1 MAGYIVGVDV
11 GSQSVKVVLCSPEGE
26 EIAAAACP
34 CAMHYPA
41 SGWAEQ
47 SPLEWEVGIATA
59 VRRAV
64 AEAGVVPA
72 DVTHLGLACQVDGVV
87 PVDGRLRPLRPAIIW
102 LDRRATAQAR
112 SLEERLGAERIFAI
126 SGLNC
131 DASHIAPKLMW
142 LRDMEPDTYRQA
154 RLLPPVAGYLTG
166 WLTGVAAQD
175 HANASSTLLY
185 DIRSRRW
192 SSALLEATGIDPA
205 LLAPIVPAHATL
217 GRLTPAAAD
226 ALGLTER
233 CAVVAGTG
241 DDHAAALGAG
251 VALPGVV
258 VDVAGTAE
266 PVGAVAAEPV
276 FDPERL
282 VETHAHAVDGMLF
295 LENPGFVSGG
305 STAWLARVLGAEQE
319 RVFAWAAEAPP
330 GADGVLFVPALS
342 GATAPR
348 WDDRMRGAFQ
358 GLAMNHDRAHLCR
371 AVLEGCAF
379 ALRDIVDR
387 LSDLGLAGPEIR
399 VVGGGSRSA
408 LWMQI
413 KADVTGYPMRPVL
426 SREPTAL
433 GAAMLAAVGAG
444 VFGDAAEAA
453 AAMVRLADHRYEPD
467 QACRDLYR
475 EAYLRYR
482 SLFDALQGVAG

>member
-1 MAGYIVGVDV
+1 MAGYVIGVDV
-11 GSQSVKVVLCSPEGE
+11 GSQSVKAVLCSPEGE
-26 EIAAAACP
+26 QVATAASP
-34 CAMHYPA
+34 CVMLHPA

-47 SPLEWEVGIATA
+47 SPAQWEDGVAAA
-59 VRRAV
+59 VRRVV
-64 AEAGVVPA
+64 ADAGLAPS

-87 PVDGRLRPLRPAIIW
+87 PVDGALRPLRSAIIW
-102 LDRRATAQAR
+102 LDRRATRQAR
-112 SLEERLGAERIFAI
+112 ALEERLGGARIFAI
-126 SGLNC
+126 SGLNS
-131 DASHIAPKLMW
+131 DASHIAPKMMW
-142 LRDMEPDTYRQA
+142 LRDTEPATYREA

-185 DIRSRRW
+185 DIRSRAW
-192 SSALLEATGIDPA
+192 SPALLEAAGIDPA
-205 LLAPIVPAHATL
+205 LLAPIVTAHATL
-217 GRLTPAAAD
+217 GRLTPAAAR

-251 VALPGVV
+251 VASPGTV

-266 PVGAVAAEPV
+266 PVGAVAEGPV

-282 VETHAHAVDGMLF
+282 VETHAHAVDGALF

-305 STAWLARVLGAEQE
+305 STAWLARVLGARQA

-358 GLAMNHDRAHLCR
+358 GLAMNHDRAHLSR
-371 AVLEGCAF
+371 AVLEGCAY

-387 LSDLGLAGPEIR
+387 LSALGLAGSEIR

-413 KADVTGYPMRPVL
+413 KADVTGLPTRPVL

-444 VFGDAAEAA
+444 VFRDAPAA
-453 AAMVRLADHRYEPD
+453 SAAMARLADHRYEPD
-467 QACRDLYR
+467 LARHDLYR
-475 EAYLRYR
+475 EAYRRYR
-482 SLFDALQGVAG
+482 RLFDALQGVTG